1 MCSYNILV
9 ESPEAIKIE
18 RIIKRD
24 HITEAEIRLRMN
36 KQLSDEE
43 KEKLAD
49 FILYNN
55 EEQLLVTQILTLH
68 EKLLALNPV
77 SA

>member
-1 MCSYNILV
+1 M
-9 ESPEAIKIE
+9 
-18 RIIKRD
+18 D
-24 HITEAEIRLRMN
+24 
-36 KQLSDEE
+36 KQLPDEQ

-68 EKLLALNPV
+68 EKLIALNPI